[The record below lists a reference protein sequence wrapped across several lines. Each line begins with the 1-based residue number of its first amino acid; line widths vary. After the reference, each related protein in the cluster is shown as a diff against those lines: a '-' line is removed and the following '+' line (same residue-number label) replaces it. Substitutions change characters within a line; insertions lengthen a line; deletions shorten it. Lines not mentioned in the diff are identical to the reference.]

1 MDMQAD
7 MYAQC
12 TVMLLNHY
20 GLNVRVIY
28 TVFIIITQFI
38 ALLEPEWA
46 RCVFA
51 PVLLHVCFSHQKTA
65 TYFCTSVIDVLSGNT
80 CTPT

>member
-1 MDMQAD
+1 M
-7 MYAQC
+7 
-12 TVMLLNHY
+12 
-20 GLNVRVIY
+20 LNVQSCSREPLWLKY
-28 TVFIIITQFI
+28 TVESFIIITTTQFI
-38 ALLEPEWA
+38 VLLEPEWA

-65 TYFCTSVIDVLSGNT
+65 TYFCTSVIDVLSGNP